1 MADPNKD
8 KDKVEQSE
16 TTTAASASTATTTA
30 PTTVYDPTDIL
41 IDEQTIE
48 DINDQYKENVK
59 TIETGYKAQ
68 EDAVN
73 KAYGAQMGGY
83 DAFLGE
89 VGKKKGELSA
99 QDADAQRRANAY
111 RYIVGVGDAISGVAN
126 LVGTAHGAANQQQE
140 YNAPGVMAKAEEQR
154 KARKLEMDK
163 LNERMNELKAQ
174 RTALQGERDLKL
186 GELAGSKASDLAT
199 AELKRLQGVGEMKA
213 ANTKAKAQLAVQG
226 MKSEDSKYRT
236 DNKQTTKN
244 PPKDTS
250 KMKTFTTS
258 DNKTFKVDVSRL
270 KDVEAEI
277 RTAIDKAIAEDLHIL
292 DNSINTEG
300 KYFTRAEL
308 EQYKQ
313 YKDGLSAPVVG
324 PNNKAALDQWY
335 KDQETKGFVGDY
347 IMKIT
352 SSPVFFEL

>member
-99 QDADAQRRANAY
+99 QDADAQRRICAMQADM
-111 RYIVGVGDAISGVAN
+111 I
-126 LVGTAHGAANQQQE
+126 
-140 YNAPGVMAKAEEQR
+140 
-154 KARKLEMDK
+154 
-163 LNERMNELKAQ
+163 
-174 RTALQGERDLKL
+174 
-186 GELAGSKASDLAT
+186 
-199 AELKRLQGVGEMKA
+199 
-213 ANTKAKAQLAVQG
+213 
-226 MKSEDSKYRT
+226 
-236 DNKQTTKN
+236 
-244 PPKDTS
+244 
-250 KMKTFTTS
+250 
-258 DNKTFKVDVSRL
+258 
-270 KDVEAEI
+270 
-277 RTAIDKAIAEDLHIL
+277 
-292 DNSINTEG
+292 
-300 KYFTRAEL
+300 
-308 EQYKQ
+308 
-313 YKDGLSAPVVG
+313 
-324 PNNKAALDQWY
+324 
-335 KDQETKGFVGDY
+335 
-347 IMKIT
+347 
-352 SSPVFFEL
+352 